1 MNYASLLAS
10 IQEYTQNSEAVFVA
24 EIPNFVKQTE
34 DRIQHLVQLPVF
46 RKTSSVAMSASNKN
60 FSTPSDFVSVN
71 SFAVLDGSSNYTFM
85 LNKDVNFI
93 REAYPV
99 STTTGKPK
107 YYALF
112 DDSSFIL
119 GPTPDSG
126 YGVELH
132 YFYKPTSITTSG
144 DGTSWLGDNA
154 ENALLYGCLL
164 EGYTFMKGDADM
176 MAIYEKR
183 YEDALVRL
191 KSLGE
196 GYSTTDNYRSGAV
209 RNQRF

>member
-93 REAYPV
+93 RQAFGLV
-99 STTTGKPK
+99 ATTGLPR
-107 YYALF
+107 YYALE
-112 DDSSFIL
+112 DHDTLLL
-119 GPTPDSG
+119 GPTPNSN
-126 YGVELH
+126 YSTELN
-132 YFYKPTSITTSG
+132 YFYKPQSIVDATNTWIG
-144 DGTSWLGDNA
+144 DESPA
-154 ENALLYGCLL
+154 ALLYGCLV
-164 EGYTFMKGDADM
+164 EAYTYMKGEPDLLQLYDTRFKEAMVKLKELGDGKNRTDA
-176 MAIYEKR
+176 
-183 YEDALVRL
+183 
-191 KSLGE
+191 
-196 GYSTTDNYRSGAV
+196 YRSGQV
-209 RNQRF
+209 RVLVQ